1 MVTNRN
7 NLTFHLPNGIFID
20 KKIFNLQTK
29 RTKMKRLILFANI
42 LLASFIVNAQS
53 FKEGLRALD
62 QEKYEQARNIFKSI
76 IQNEQANG
84 EAYYYLGQTYTNLF
98 KPDSAFISYNLGIA
112 AAPKTPQLYA
122 GLGELL
128 LEDSKT
134 AEAQAQFDKALAL
147 CKDKYGEFNNAKG
160 LVAIASGMMAGENKM
175 LSQASALME
184 EAYKTTKDDYDVLTT
199 AGDVYLE
206 MADGSKAATF
216 YNRATVLDPNR
227 PKAFA
232 KIALIWIRV
241 KNLQVA
247 KEALDTAFAKDPNYA
262 TAFKNQA
269 EFYSVQRKFVLAKE
283 SYKNY
288 LKNSEVSSANQMRFA
303 IILFR
308 AKEYAEALLNI
319 EEAKNSDKTNNIY
332 LNRLYAYASYEA
344 SNLKNDQEGFKKGLV
359 ALETLMSKI
368 APEKITENDYE
379 YLGKLQSK
387 IPGKDS
393 LALVN
398 LNKSL
403 SMNANKT
410 EIKIEIAKI
419 YDKQKKY
426 ELAAIT
432 FEEYLNTAKKITVTD
447 NYTMGKYYVNAKM
460 YEKADTAFLKVNNA
474 LPTYGD
480 AWFQRAVVNASIDS
494 LWKKTIAKELFE
506 KYIEIS
512 TADTVKFNQFRAS
525 LSKNIAIAYDYLG
538 SYYYQKDM
546 LTDCKAMYKKALEY
560 NPNNQNAINV
570 LKSLK

>member
-1 MVTNRN
+1 
-7 NLTFHLPNGIFID
+7 
-20 KKIFNLQTK
+20 
-29 RTKMKRLILFANI
+29 MKRLVLLLQILIVSVSLKAQ
-42 LLASFIVNAQS
+42 LLND
-53 FKEGLRALD
+53 GLKALD
-62 QEKYEQARNIFKSI
+62 FEKYESARNIFTTLTQKDP
-76 IQNEQANG
+76 AYG
-84 EAYYYLGQTYTNLF
+84 EAYYYLGQAYNNLF
-98 KPDSAFISYNLGIA
+98 KADSAFIIYNSGIA

-128 LEDSKT
+128 LEEEKT
-134 AEAQAQFDKALAL
+134 AEAQVQFDKALAL
-147 CKDKYGEFNNAKG
+147 CKDKYGDYNNAKG
-160 LVAIASGMMAGENKM
+160 LVAIASGMIAGETK
-175 LSQASALME
+175 LLAQASALME
-184 EAYKTTKDDYDVLTT
+184 EAYKITKDDYDVLTT

-232 KIALIWIRV
+232 KIALIWIRI

-247 KEALDTAFAKDPNYA
+247 KEALDTAFSKDPNYA

-269 EFYSVQRKFVLAKE
+269 EFYSVQRKFALAKE

-308 AKEYAEALLNI
+308 AKEYAEALVNI
-319 EEAKNSDKTNNIY
+319 EEAKNTDKTNNIY

-344 SNLKNDQEGFKKGLV
+344 SNLKNDQEGFKKGLL
-359 ALETLMSKI
+359 ALENLMSKI
-368 APEKITENDYE
+368 AADKITETDFE

-393 LALVN
+393 LALIN
-398 LNKSL
+398 LNKAL
-403 SMNANKT
+403 SMNAVKT

-426 ELAAIT
+426 DLAAIT
-432 FEEYLNTAKKITVTD
+432 FEDYLNTAKKITVTD
-447 NYTMGKYYVNAKM
+447 NYNMGNYYSKAKM

-494 LWKKTIAKELFE
+494 LWKKTTAKELFE

-512 TADTVKFNQFRAS
+512 TTDTVKFNQFKAS
-525 LSKNIAIAYDYLG
+525 LSKNIALAYDYLG

-546 LTDCKAMYKKALEY
+546 KPEYKAMYKKALEY

-570 LKSLK
+570 LKSIEK

>member
-1 MVTNRN
+1 
-7 NLTFHLPNGIFID
+7 
-20 KKIFNLQTK
+20 
-29 RTKMKRLILFANI
+29 MKRLILLVQI
-42 LLASFIVNAQS
+42 LLVSAALKAQP
-53 FKEGLRALD
+53 FNDGLKALD
-62 QEKYEQARNIFKSI
+62 FEKYESARNIFTSL
-76 IQNEQANG
+76 IQKEPNYG
-84 EAYYYLGQTYTNLF
+84 EAYYYLGQSYNNLF
-98 KPDSAFISYNLGIA
+98 KPDSAFITYNKGIA

-128 LEDSKT
+128 LQDGKT
-134 AEAQAQFDKALAL
+134 AEAQVQFDKALVL
-147 CKDKYGEFNNAKG
+147 CKDKYGEYNNAKG
-160 LVAIASGMMAGENKM
+160 LVTIASGMIAGENK
-175 LSQASALME
+175 LLAQASALME
-184 EAYKTTKDDYDVLTT
+184 EAYKISKTDYDVLTT

-216 YNRATVLDPNR
+216 YNRATIHDPNR

-269 EFYSVQRKFVLAKE
+269 EFYSVQRKFALAKE

-308 AKEYAEALLNI
+308 AKEYAEALVNI
-319 EEAKNSDKTNNIY
+319 EEAKNSDKTHNIY

-344 SNLKNDQEGFKKGLV
+344 SNLKNDQEGFKKGLA
-359 ALETLMSKI
+359 ALETLMRTI
-368 APEKITENDYE
+368 APEKITETDYE

-398 LNKSL
+398 LQKSL
-403 SMNANKT
+403 SMNTNKT

-426 ELAAIT
+426 ELAAVT

-447 NYTMGKYYVNAKM
+447 NYTMGNYYNKAKM

-480 AWFQRAVVNASIDS
+480 AWFQRAVINASIDS
-494 LWKKTIAKELFE
+494 LWKKTTAKELFE

-512 TADTVKFNQFRAS
+512 TADTVKFNQFKVS

>member
-1 MVTNRN
+1 
-7 NLTFHLPNGIFID
+7 
-20 KKIFNLQTK
+20 
-29 RTKMKRLILFANI
+29 MKRLILFANI
-42 LLASFIVNAQS
+42 LLASFSVNAQS
-53 FKEGLRALD
+53 IKEGLRALD
-62 QEKYEQARNIFKSI
+62 QEKYENARNIFNNL
-76 IQNEQANG
+76 IQKEPTYG

-98 KPDSAFISYNLGIA
+98 KPDSAFISYSLGIA

-128 LEDSKT
+128 LEEEKT
-134 AEAQAQFDKALAL
+134 AEAQVQFDKALAL
-147 CKDKYGEFNNAKG
+147 CKDKYGDFNNAKG

-175 LSQASALME
+175 LSQASSLME
-184 EAYKTTKDDYDVLTT
+184 EAYKITKDDYDVLTT

-247 KEALDTAFAKDPNYA
+247 KEALDTAFSKDPNYA

-269 EFYSVQRKFVLAKE
+269 EFYSVQRKFSLAKE

-308 AKEYAEALLNI
+308 AKEYSEALLNI
-319 EEAKNSDKTNNIY
+319 EEAKNNDKTNNVY
-332 LNRLYAYASYEA
+332 LNRLFAYASYEA
-344 SNLKNDQEGFKKGLV
+344 SNLKNDQEGFKKGLA

-368 APEKITENDYE
+368 AADKITESDFE
-379 YLGKLQSK
+379 YTGKLQSK
-387 IPGKDS
+387 IPGNDS
-393 LALVN
+393 LALIN
-398 LNKSL
+398 LNKAL
-403 SMNANKT
+403 AMNSAKT
-410 EIKIEIAKI
+410 DIKIEIAKI

-426 ELAAIT
+426 TLAAIT

-447 NYTMGKYYVNAKM
+447 NYNMGKYYVNAKM
-460 YEKADTAFLKVNNA
+460 YEKADSAFLKVNIA
-474 LPTYGD
+474 IPTYGD
-480 AWFQRAVVNASIDS
+480 AWYQRASVNALLDS
-494 LWKKTIAKELFE
+494 TWKKTTAKELFE
-506 KYIEIS
+506 KYIEITLDD
-512 TADTVKFNQFRAS
+512 TAKFNKFKAS
-525 LSKNIAIAYDYLG
+525 LSKTIALSYDYLG
-538 SYYYQKDM
+538 KYYYQKD
-546 LTDCKAMYKKALEY
+546 LKNEYKEMFKKSLEY
-560 NPNNQNAINV
+560 DPKNQVAIDI